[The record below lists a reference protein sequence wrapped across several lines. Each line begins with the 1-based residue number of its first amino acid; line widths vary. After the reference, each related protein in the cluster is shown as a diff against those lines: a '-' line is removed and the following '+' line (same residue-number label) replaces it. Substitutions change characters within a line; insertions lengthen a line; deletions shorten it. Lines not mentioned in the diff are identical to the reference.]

1 MPDTVLSM
9 VYIRLFNLRTESLRQ
24 GENDVILRFVGGTH
38 EAALLRLNGSVL
50 TPAFCLLHM
59 SLKCIS
65 ISEKWGELQYPAY
78 KSQENAC
85 EVLSTVVG
93 T

>member
-9 VYIRLFNLRTESLRQ
+9 VYIRLFNLGTESLRQ
-24 GENDVILRFVGGTH
+24 GENDAILRFVGGTQ

-50 TPAFCLLHM
+50 TPAFCLLRV

-65 ISEKWGELQYPAY
+65 ISEKWGQ
-78 KSQENAC
+78 
-85 EVLSTVVG
+85 
-93 T
+93 